1 MLFRSEKEI
10 NRLLETADQKADEII
25 QLQKSNT
32 EKLAQ
37 ALLEQETLTH
47 GEVMA
52 LLDLGESGAA
62 QG

>member
-1 MLFRSEKEI
+1 MCKWLGISQLRSTPEI
-10 NRLLETADQKADEII
+10 TRKLG
-25 QLQKSNT
+25 
-32 EKLAQ
+32 LAQ

-52 LLDLGESGAA
+52 LLDLGQSGAA